1 MSGGSSSVSDQ
12 GAIMDGLD
20 SAPAIINPTAADE
33 TVAETRTAPTA
44 TTSNI
49 SAMAS
54 SSISQSVMPDVLSN
68 EMQSLQLHANDNGAA
83 AVGIGF
89 LLMDNEENLKVD
101 SAEEL
106 ARRLGCDH
114 DDQLC
119 KIKVVAILGNSGEG
133 KSYALNHSLFEGNE
147 VFVTSADQRS
157 CTLGVWAA
165 YQPLMRAMVLDTEGI
180 MGNGADPD
188 EIFRKRMLLKVLAV
202 ADVVVLCTKAERIPN
217 DLLLFLGDASKTY
230 NEHFSLEL
238 RRVHQVKWQRNST
251 FLPSISLHFLLGD
264 SRSIS
269 RYLS

>member
-1 MSGGSSSVSDQ
+1 M
-12 GAIMDGLD
+12 
-20 SAPAIINPTAADE
+20 
-33 TVAETRTAPTA
+33 
-44 TTSNI
+44 
-49 SAMAS
+49 
-54 SSISQSVMPDVLSN
+54 
-68 EMQSLQLHANDNGAA
+68 
-83 AVGIGF
+83 
-89 LLMDNEENLKVD
+89 
-101 SAEEL
+101 
-106 ARRLGCDH
+106 
-114 DDQLC
+114 
-119 KIKVVAILGNSGEG
+119 
-133 KSYALNHSLFEGNE
+133 
-147 VFVTSADQRS
+147 
-157 CTLGVWAA
+157 WAA

>member
-1 MSGGSSSVSDQ
+1 MSGGSSPVSDQ

-20 SAPAIINPTAADE
+20 TAPAIID
-33 TVAETRTAPTA
+33 PTA
-44 TTSNI
+44 TADVAAEYPKAQLATTSTNI
-49 SAMAS
+49 STMAS
-54 SSISQSVMPDVLSN
+54 SSTSQSVMPDVLSN

-83 AVGIGF
+83 AAGIGF

-188 EIFRKRMLLKVLAV
+188 EILRKRMLLKVLAV

-238 RRVHQVKWQRNST
+238 RRVHQVSSRLLSAAREQK
-251 FLPSISLHFLLGD
+251 LH
-264 SRSIS
+264 
-269 RYLS
+269 